1 MRIAAILPILS
12 LLLLLF
18 GGCKAEPADA
28 GVPRSET
35 APALET
41 TTAPRTTAFGSRT
54 SLRRLCRARPLP
66 SGPFP
71 LQSAG

>member
-18 GGCKAEPADA
+18 GGCKAEPADV

-35 APALET
+35 APALRE
-41 TTAPRTTAFGSRT
+41 SRLKNDKCRKKAEGPP
-54 SLRRLCRARPLP
+54 LRFSY
-66 SGPFP
+66 SG
-71 LQSAG
+71 